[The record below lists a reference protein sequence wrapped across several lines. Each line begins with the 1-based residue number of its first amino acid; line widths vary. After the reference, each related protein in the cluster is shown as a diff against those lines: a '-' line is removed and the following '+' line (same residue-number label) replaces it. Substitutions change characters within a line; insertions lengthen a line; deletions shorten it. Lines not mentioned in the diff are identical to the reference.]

1 MKRFSILLAAILCAF
16 SCAACGAPKTDSS
29 SASQESA
36 VSQPESTSTEQESA
50 VSETESTVA
59 EQESTAESEDITESL
74 EVANLCA
81 KAVFTATE
89 KYWEKCM
96 NNNIKLPDG
105 ELTDIKIDAANE
117 DYVVKPPSGGYAAL
131 EDAAADIQKAVS
143 VYMCDYVG
151 TEGTFFSIK
160 IENGFLK
167 CTVWSEE
174 PDSHIVGGY
183 PNPATDTGWTLEK
196 AGQSGL

>member
-36 VSQPESTSTEQESA
+36 VSQPESTSTEQGSA
-50 VSETESTVA
+50 A
-59 EQESTAESEDITESL
+59 EDITESL
-74 EVANLCA
+74 DTANLCA

-96 NNNIKLPDG
+96 NSNIKLPDG
-105 ELTDIKIDAANE
+105 ELTDIKIDAANK
-117 DYVVKPPSGGYAAL
+117 DYVVKPPSGGYATL
-131 EDAAADIQKAVS
+131 EDAASDIQKSVS
-143 VYMCDYVG
+143 VYMCDHVG

-160 IENGFLK
+160 IENSFLK
-167 CTVWSEE
+167 CTVWSET
-174 PDSHIVGGY
+174 PNSHIVGGY
-183 PNPATDTGWTLEK
+183 PNPATETGWTLEK